1 MQQQLEYYPITKQ
14 ISTDYSL
21 FLKQLYIMKKLILMV
36 AFAAT
41 SMLSYAQ
48 DYTPFEWDIVRFG
61 YAIPAGEG
69 LSSGIAIGSEARYNV
84 NNQISVGLRTEFA
97 LFGGGDSNSASIGA
111 AGSYALMGD
120 YYFSGT
126 SSKRA
131 FAGLGLGLFSGA
143 SASSGTTTA
152 EGGSGFGVIPR
163 VGYELGHLRVSAEY
177 NLALKEG
184 INNYIGIHLGLTLW
198 GGYNG

>member
-1 MQQQLEYYPITKQ
+1 
-14 ISTDYSL
+14 
-21 FLKQLYIMKKLILMV
+21 MKKFILMV
-36 AFAAT
+36 ALAAT

-48 DYTPFEWDIVRFG
+48 DYTPFEWDILRFG
-61 YAIPAGEG
+61 YAIPSGEA

-97 LFGGGDSNSASIGA
+97 IYGGGDDSSASIGA

-120 YYFSGT
+120 YYFSGS

-143 SASSGTTTA
+143 SVTVGATQVGGGT
-152 EGGSGFGVIPR
+152 GFGVIPR
-163 VGYELGHLRVSAEY
+163 AGYEFGHLRLSAEY

-184 INNYIGIHLGLTLW
+184 ISNYIGIHIGLTLW
-198 GGYNG
+198 GGYQG